1 MIKAVIV
8 DDEIAGAEVLEYLV
22 KQYCPDIEII
32 SIQHSVDSAID
43 TIKKVQPDLVFLDI
57 EMPTGTGFD
66 VIKNTSELNY
76 VTIFITAYE
85 NYAIKAFKTN
95 ALDYLLKPIDIEE
108 LVNAV
113 EKVRKKINNSKS
125 SISNDLEEVII
136 NSLNKNNNSNKRL
149 AVSTFDGVIM
159 LDTND
164 VIYLEADSNYTNV
177 YMKDNKKMLISK
189 TLKYFEDSLPNSS
202 FFRVHKT
209 FIINISA
216 IVKYLNSDG
225 GYIILS
231 NNAKIPISRSK
242 KNELMQKL
250 NVL

>member
-8 DDEIAGAEVLEYLV
+8 DDEIAGAEVLDYLV
-22 KQYCPDIEII
+22 KQYCPDIEIV
-32 SIQHSVDSAID
+32 SIQNSVETAID
-43 TIKKVQPDLVFLDI
+43 AINKLQPDLVFLDI

-66 VIKNTSELNY
+66 VIKKTSELNY

-108 LVNAV
+108 LINAV
-113 EKVRKKINNSKS
+113 DKVRKKINSSKNL
-125 SISNDLEEVII
+125 ITNNLEEVIF
-136 NSLNKNNNSNKRL
+136 NSLNSNNKRL

-159 LDTND
+159 IDTND

-177 YMKDNKKMLISK
+177 YMKDNKKILISK
-189 TLKYFEDSLPNSS
+189 TLKYFEDSLPKAS

-209 FIINISA
+209 FIININT

-231 NNAKIPISRSK
+231 NNSKIPISRSK
-242 KNELMQKL
+242 KAELMEKL
-250 NVL
+250 NIL

>member
-22 KQYCPDIEII
+22 KQYCPDIEIV
-32 SIQHSVDSAID
+32 SIQHSVETAID
-43 TIKKVQPDLVFLDI
+43 TINKLQPDLVFLDI

-66 VIKNTSELNY
+66 VIKNTSQLNY

-108 LVNAV
+108 LISAV
-113 EKVRKKINNSKS
+113 EKVKKQIYSSQKLSANN
-125 SISNDLEEVII
+125 IEEVIF
-136 NSLNKNNNSNKRL
+136 NSLNNNKKL
-149 AVSTFDGVIM
+149 AISTFDGLTMIEI
-159 LDTND
+159 ND
-164 VIYLEADSNYTNV
+164 IIYLEADSNYTNV

-189 TLKYFEDSLPNSS
+189 TLKYFEDSLPNTS

-209 FIINISA
+209 FIINIST

-242 KNELMQKL
+242 KSELVQKL